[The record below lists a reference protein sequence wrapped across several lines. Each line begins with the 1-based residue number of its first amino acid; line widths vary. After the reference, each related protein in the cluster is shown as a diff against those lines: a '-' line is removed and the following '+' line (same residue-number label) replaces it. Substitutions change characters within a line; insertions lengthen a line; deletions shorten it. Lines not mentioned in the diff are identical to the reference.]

1 MRFKRA
7 IGGVVEFTTEVL
19 DRFTKYRQVDG
30 EREAGGIMLGRL
42 TCDARDIVVD
52 RVTEPNRLDRRHRHW
67 FFRSRK
73 PAQAEVVS
81 AWNESL
87 GSGNYLGEWHTHP
100 QDSPEPS
107 MVDRCNWRRILK
119 KAVFEQHFLLFVIV
133 GASVVGVWEGDKNTS
148 NIDRLTQVS

>member
-7 IGGVVEFTTEVL
+7 TGGVVEFTTEVL
-19 DRFTKYRQVDG
+19 DRLSKYRQVGG

-42 TCDARDIVVD
+42 ICNARDIVVD
-52 RVTEPNRLDRRHRHW
+52 RVTDPNRLDKRYRHW

-87 GSGNYLGEWHTHP
+87 GSVNYLGEWHSHP

-119 KAVFEQHFLLFVIV
+119 RAVFEQHFLLFVIV
-133 GASVVGVWEGDKNTS
+133 GTSDVGVWEGDKGTS
-148 NIDRLTQVS
+148 NIDRLTQVP